1 MAADPVQ
8 PAIVSSALVE
18 IEGTVERITFSN
30 PTTGYT
36 VLKLATRRGAE
47 IAVVGELAGANP
59 GATIKV
65 QGVWQTHPRHGRQF
79 MARGFETAL
88 PATTE
93 GVRKYLGSGL
103 IRGVGPVTASRI
115 VEHFGAD
122 ALQVIDEQAERLF
135 EVPGLGPKRAQ
146 AIAEAWKEQAAIKD
160 VMIFL
165 QSHGVHTGLA
175 VRIYKQYADD
185 AIAVVQSDPYRLAR
199 DIWGI
204 GFKTADKIGA
214 ALGIPNNAPAR
225 LTAGV
230 RYALSQAADND
241 GHLYLPLSEL
251 LERSAALLESDP
263 DEIELIVPQ
272 LDHSGDIFIESDE
285 DGERVYLAPH
295 GGAEIAVARR
305 LIRLWG
311 ASEDRL
317 ATFQQVSWE
326 RAFDWLITA
335 RQAPPLAARQVEAV
349 RTALTERVAI
359 LTGGPGTGKS
369 TTIRSVVEL
378 ARAKRAR
385 VILAAP
391 TGRAAKRL
399 AELTGQPASTIHRL
413 LKINVGGVAAF
424 NEQQPLDTDLIVV
437 DEASML
443 DIFLINTLLKA
454 VPPGA
459 HLLLVGDID
468 QLPSVGPG
476 TVLRDA
482 IESDAL
488 PVVRLTDVFRQAEQ
502 SAIIR
507 NAHRINRGDM
517 PEWGRQIHDFAVLRL
532 PNDPRVDAPS
542 EAATTIC
549 ELIERRLP
557 AAYGLRPEEIQ
568 VLSPMNGGPAGTRN
582 LNFLLQEKLNPPRP
596 HVPEMRAA
604 GRTIRINDRLIALR
618 NNYQLEV
625 FNGDLGYVRDID
637 MVEQTVG
644 LALDDGRML
653 RVPFSQMD
661 EFNHAFAISV
671 HRAQGSEFRAVVLPL
686 LTSHYVMLQRNLL
699 YTAITRAR
707 ELAVIV
713 GQTRAIAIAV
723 KNDHVA
729 HRYSRL
735 KRRLQDFRDEAEQA
749 AERLAAQ
756 AHDSSGSLKRRVDR

>member
-1 MAADPVQ
+1 MVADTTHS
-8 PAIVSSALVE
+8 AIASSNLVE

-30 PTTGYT
+30 PKTGYT
-36 VLKLATRRGAE
+36 VLKLATPRGAE
-47 IAVVGELAGANP
+47 IAVVGQLAGANP
-59 GATIKV
+59 GATVTI
-65 QGVWQTHPRHGRQF
+65 QGFWQTHPRHGRQLL
-79 MARGFETAL
+79 ASGFETAL

-103 IRGVGPVTASRI
+103 IRGVGPVTARRI

-122 ALQVIDEQAERLF
+122 SLRVIDEEAERLF

-146 AIAEAWKEQAAIKD
+146 SIAEAWKEQAAIKD

-175 VRIYKQYADD
+175 VRIYKQYGDD
-185 AIAVVQSDPYRLAR
+185 AITVVQSDPYRLAR
-199 DIWGI
+199 DVWGI

-230 RYALSQAADND
+230 RYTLSQAADND

-251 LERSAALLESDP
+251 LERSAGLLETDP
-263 DEIELIVPQ
+263 EEIELIVPQ
-272 LDHSGDIFIESDE
+272 LDHSGDIFIESDD
-285 DGERVYLAPH
+285 DGERVYLAQH

-305 LIRLWG
+305 LIRLWR
-311 ASEDRL
+311 APEDRL
-317 ATFQQVSWE
+317 ETFQQVNWE
-326 RAFDWLITA
+326 RAFDWLIGA
-335 RQAPPLAARQVEAV
+335 RQVPPLAVQQAEAV
-349 RTALTERVAI
+349 RTALTSKVAI

-369 TTIRSVVEL
+369 TTVRSVVEL

-385 VILAAP
+385 VTLAAP

-399 AELTGQPASTIHRL
+399 ADLTGQPASTIHRL

-424 NEQQPLDTDLIVV
+424 NEQQPLETDLIVV

-454 VPPGA
+454 VPAGA

-476 TVLRDA
+476 SVLRDA

-507 NAHRINRGDM
+507 NAHRINRGEM
-517 PEWGRQIHDFAVLRL
+517 PEWGREIHDFAVLRL
-532 PNDPRVDAPS
+532 SNDPAADAPA
-542 EAATTIC
+542 EAASTIC
-549 ELIERRLP
+549 ELIQRRLP
-557 AAYGLRPEEIQ
+557 AAYGLRPDEIQ

-582 LNFLLQEKLNPPRP
+582 LNLRLQEELNPPRP
-596 HVPEMRAA
+596 RSPEIRAA
-604 GRTIRINDRLIALR
+604 GRTIRVDDRLIALR

-637 MVEQTVG
+637 FIEQTVG
-644 LALDDGRML
+644 LQLDDGRLL
-653 RVPFSQMD
+653 RVPTSQMD

-671 HRAQGSEFRAVVLPL
+671 HRAQGSEFRAVVMPL
-686 LTSHYVMLQRNLL
+686 LMSHYVMLQRNLL

-713 GQTRAIAIAV
+713 GQTRAIAIAI

-735 KRRLQDFRDEAEQA
+735 SQRLQEFHDEA
-749 AERLAAQ
+749 L
-756 AHDSSGSLKRRVDR
+756 